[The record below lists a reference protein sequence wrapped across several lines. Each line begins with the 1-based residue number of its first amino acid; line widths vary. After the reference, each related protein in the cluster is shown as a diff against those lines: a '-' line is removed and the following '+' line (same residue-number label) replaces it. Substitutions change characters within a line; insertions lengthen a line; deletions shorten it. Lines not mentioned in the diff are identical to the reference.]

1 MAHKKRRALRWLIPL
16 VLILVVVGFFALRPR
31 ASIRYIEA
39 AAFTGDISTT
49 YSFTGN
55 IIAPRRQTISA
66 PASATVKDVYVAAN
80 EQVKSGDRLIK
91 LSTGAVLKSDL
102 AGEIVRLNARE
113 DDVVTPGMELMT
125 IVDVDELEVE
135 ISVDEYDVEAV
146 SIGKPVEI
154 TVNAL
159 GIDCGG
165 TVKSLDKD
173 ADTSGGLSTY
183 TAAIAVDAPEGVLP
197 GMQVEVRMLNQSAA
211 GVTLLKVDALQF
223 SEDNRAYVLVKDANG
238 KYVSRFVETGI
249 NDGANV
255 EIRSGL
261 ASGETVYYA
270 PGETDMMSMMMQMR
284 GGGLQ

>member
-1 MAHKKRRALRWLIPL
+1 LLM
-16 VLILVVVGFFALRPR
+16 LVVVGFFILRPR
-31 ASIRYIEA
+31 AQIRYIEA
-39 AAFTGDISTT
+39 TAFTGDISTT

-55 IIAPRRQTISA
+55 IIAPRRQVILA
-66 PASATVKDVYVAAN
+66 PANATVKDVYVSAN
-80 EQVKSGDRLIK
+80 EDVKSGDRLIR
-91 LSTGAVLKSDL
+91 LSNGAVIKADL
-102 AGEIVRLNARE
+102 AGEVVRLNARK
-113 DDVVTPGMELMT
+113 DDVVPAGMELMA
-125 IVDVDELEVE
+125 IVDVNELEVE

-146 SIGKPVEI
+146 AIGKGVAI

-159 GIDCGG
+159 GVECGG

-197 GMQVEVRMLNQSAA
+197 GMQVEVKMLNKSAA

-223 SEDNRAYVLVKDANG
+223 SEDNLAYVLVRGADGNHAP
-238 KYVSRFVETGI
+238 RFVETGI

-255 EIRSGL
+255 EIRAGL
-261 ASGETVYYA
+261 DSGETVYYA

-284 GGGLQ
+284 GGPRP

>member
-1 MAHKKRRALRWLIPL
+1 MAHKKRRALRWIIPL
-16 VLILVVVGFFALRPR
+16 LLMLVVVGFFILRPR
-31 ASIRYIEA
+31 AQIRYIEA
-39 AAFTGDISTT
+39 TAFTGDISTT

-55 IIAPRRQTISA
+55 IIAPRRQTIFA
-66 PASATVKDVYVAAN
+66 PANATVKDVYVSAN
-80 EQVKSGDRLIK
+80 EDVKSGDRLIR
-91 LSTGAVLKSDL
+91 LSNGAVIKADL
-102 AGEIVRLNARE
+102 AGEVVRLNARK
-113 DDVVTPGMELMT
+113 DDVVPAGMELMA
-125 IVDVDELEVE
+125 IVDVNELEVE

-146 SIGKPVEI
+146 AIGKGVAI

-159 GIDCGG
+159 GVECGG

-197 GMQVEVRMLNQSAA
+197 GMQVEVKMLNKSAA

-223 SEDNRAYVLVKDANG
+223 SEDNRAYALVKGADGN
-238 KYVSRFVETGI
+238 YVPRFVETGI